1 MQTGFV
7 ICSPELDRVL
17 CFTEDK
23 SDVRLIPVDSTKN
36 INRSICLSDLTEAKN
51 VLKRFND
58 SGFTKGLE
66 IANVARLYKKFY

>member
-1 MQTGFV
+1 M
-7 ICSPELDRVL
+7 SSVL
-17 CFTEDK
+17 CFSEDK
-23 SDVRLIPVDSTKN
+23 TTVRLIPVDSTQN

-58 SGFTKGLE
+58 CGLTSGLE

>member
-17 CFTEDK
+17 CFTEDR

>member
-7 ICSPELDRVL
+7 ICSPDMSSVL

-23 SDVRLIPVDSTKN
+23 TDVRLIPVDSTQN
-36 INRSICLSDLTEAKN
+36 INRSICLADLTEAKN

-58 SGFTKGLE
+58 YGLTSGLE

>member
-7 ICSPELDRVL
+7 ICSPDMNSVL
-17 CFTEDK
+17 CFSEDK
-23 SDVRLIPVDSTKN
+23 TDVRLIPVDNTQN

-58 SGFTKGLE
+58 CGLISGLE

>member
-7 ICSPELDRVL
+7 ICSEDLSSVL
-17 CFTEDK
+17 CFNDDRTN
-23 SDVRLIPVDSTKN
+23 VWLIPVDSTQN

-58 SGFTKGLE
+58 CGLTSGLS

>member
-7 ICSPELDRVL
+7 ICSPDLSKVL

-23 SDVRLIPVDSTKN
+23 TDVRLIPVDSTQN
-36 INRSICLSDLTEAKN
+36 INKSICLSDLTEAKN

-58 SGFTKGLE
+58 SGFTSSLE

>member
-1 MQTGFV
+1 MN
-7 ICSPELDRVL
+7 SVL
-17 CFTEDK
+17 CFSEDK
-23 SDVRLIPVDSTKN
+23 TDVRLIPVDNTQN

-58 SGFTKGLE
+58 CGLTSGLE

>member
-1 MQTGFV
+1 M
-7 ICSPELDRVL
+7 
-17 CFTEDK
+17 
-23 SDVRLIPVDSTKN
+23 RLIPVDSTQN

-58 SGFTKGLE
+58 CGLTSGLE